1 MTPPKWL
8 LAAIAAGL
16 CLCGRPGPVT
26 AQDPRPELA
35 PLAVPMRHG
44 VVFFCPES
52 ADEAVK
58 QLEAIKRDGFNL
70 IKFASWAWTLPKP
83 GSPLR
88 ERARAVLDWCDR
100 EGMAFFLLHN
110 IQYGSQGEG
119 GGLDRQVLDPRQ
131 TLPLLADWV
140 DVLRGHEC
148 VMGVIL
154 GNEVGPSLGSPEEA
168 PRLWGEFRAWLKAR
182 HGSLETLNQAW
193 GTGYAT
199 LDEVG
204 LPPEGS
210 PGWHDCR
217 EYARRRFAGFYGY
230 LVREGLRPVLGD
242 KLYGAK
248 TSPDPF
254 LHRDCRGLTM
264 TCWDDVMAEYPLW
277 RIKCAADT
285 TAKPLFNAELHLY
298 HDTYQYFPSPERS
311 RYRYFTG
318 ALLGEYL
325 TASFAWGQWS
335 KPEIQAIHAATPA
348 ILADLRRIEAACRA
362 LAGAYRRA
370 DVAVLVTEESYYR
383 PGIEG
388 EKAHP
393 FALLCAHCSG
403 LGRPWWYLL
412 ETDLGEMDRGVLVV
426 WSKQAGLET
435 ARALAE
441 LPAGVRVLAVDGAP
455 VEDEYG
461 RPLPAE
467 LAGRLRE
474 RCEPVALE
482 HLRDRIGRAAGL
494 PGEYSGLGWLSYAA
508 WSEKRG
514 HFRYDLPC
522 CPLEALTDGEEH
534 KVIAVVNHT
543 TEAVEA
549 PLPWAQGRTVT
560 DLVTGRSVNADEA
573 ARVRFGPLAVK
584 LYRYE
589 P

>member
-1 MTPPKWL
+1 MTASRWL
-8 LAAIAAGL
+8 LAAIAASL
-16 CLCGRPGPVT
+16 CLCGRPARVTEQTSLPGPF
-26 AQDPRPELA
+26 

-52 ADEAVK
+52 GDEAVA
-58 QLEAIKRDGFNL
+58 QLEAVKRDGFDL
-70 IKFASWAWTLPKP
+70 VKFASWAWTLPTP

-88 ERARAVLDWCDR
+88 ARARTVLEWCDR

-131 TLPLLADWV
+131 TLPLLADWA
-140 DVLRGHEC
+140 DVLGGHEC
-148 VMGVIL
+148 VWGVIL
-154 GNEVGPSLGSPEEA
+154 GNEVGPTLGSPDEA

-182 HGSLETLNQAW
+182 HGSLEVLNQAW
-193 GTGYAT
+193 GTAYGAF
-199 LDEVG
+199 DEVG
-204 LPPEGS
+204 LPPDGS
-210 PGWHDCR
+210 PGWHDHR
-217 EYARRRFAGFYGY
+217 QYARRRFARFYDY
-230 LVREGLRPVLGD
+230 LVREGLRPALGNR
-242 KLYGAK
+242 LYGAK

-311 RYRYFTG
+311 RYRYFTS

-325 TASFAWGQWS
+325 SASFAWGQWN

-348 ILADLRRIEAACRA
+348 ILADLRRVEDACRA
-362 LAGAYRRA
+362 LANAYQRA
-370 DVAVLVTEESYYR
+370 DIAVLVTEDSYYR

-388 EKAHP
+388 EKEHP
-393 FALLCAHCSG
+393 LALLYAHCSG
-403 LGRPWWYLL
+403 LGRPWRYLL
-412 ETDLGEMDRGVLVV
+412 DADLGQKNHGVLVV
-426 WSKQAGLET
+426 WSRRVGLST
-435 ARALAE
+435 ARALAD
-441 LPAGVRVLAVDGAP
+441 LPSGVRVLAVNAAP
-455 VEDEYG
+455 IEDEYG
-461 RPLPAE
+461 RPLPAA
-467 LAGRLRE
+467 LAERLRD

-494 PGEYSGLGWLSYAA
+494 PPEYSRLAWLSYAA
-508 WSEKRG
+508 WSEERG

-522 CPLEALTDGEEH
+522 CPLEALSDGQDH
-534 KVIAVVNHT
+534 AVVAVVNHT
-543 TEAVEA
+543 PEAVEA
-549 PLPWAQGRTVT
+549 PLPWAPGRSVT
-560 DLVTGRSVNADEA
+560 DLLTRRSVHASEA
-573 ARVRFGPLAVK
+573 GRIRFEPLSVR

-589 P
+589 S